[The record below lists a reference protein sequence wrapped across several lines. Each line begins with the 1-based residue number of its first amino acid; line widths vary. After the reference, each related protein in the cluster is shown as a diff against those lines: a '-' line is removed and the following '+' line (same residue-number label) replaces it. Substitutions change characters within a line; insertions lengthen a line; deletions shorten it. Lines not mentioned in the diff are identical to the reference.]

1 MNNNINKWMEFS
13 NEYAQLMNEN
23 FKVMNKFWTTT
34 LEQHNGYSRK
44 NIELFFDHMN
54 RNVEVMHDI
63 YTNTT
68 KANDELKPLF
78 KEAVEKFNT
87 RFQKIYEETMK
98 NITPKTAENTK

>member
-68 KANDELKPLF
+68 KANEELKPLF